1 MDDSSSTMKIRK
13 GAALCSI
20 QVSAVFAD
28 YALGRIH
35 MNAAATGEQYIGVK
49 VSGKSVEAA
58 SKPMKALGALER
70 Q

>member
-1 MDDSSSTMKIRK
+1 
-13 GAALCSI
+13 
-20 QVSAVFAD
+20 
-28 YALGRIH
+28 